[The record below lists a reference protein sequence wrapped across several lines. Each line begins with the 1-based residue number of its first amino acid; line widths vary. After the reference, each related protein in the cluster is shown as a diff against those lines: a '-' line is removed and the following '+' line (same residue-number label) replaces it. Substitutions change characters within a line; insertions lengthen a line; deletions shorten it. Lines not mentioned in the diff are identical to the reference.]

1 VDEEPQGPRLP
12 DGVDDEAY
20 KRIRRLMRVSI
31 LSVWRARHEVIAGM
45 DPWEVVDEAWASMAQ
60 NHFRSKGPFLPH
72 ALVVARNKAVDALRR
87 VEARRGDRSIDA
99 SSRSDD
105 EDGESTSLHDE
116 LPGSGGADADY
127 FRGLDEVAA
136 IQRLAL
142 AEEAIYSSDIL
153 TSVERQVFVAVRV
166 DGKSRAAVGR
176 ELDPPLTGQ
185 RVGQI
190 AAQALIKVQ
199 AYVRKH
205 EKLVSADSGEKDGGE
220 TGGRG

>member
-1 VDEEPQGPRLP
+1 
-12 DGVDDEAY
+12 
-20 KRIRRLMRVSI
+20 MRSSV

-45 DPWEVVDEAWASMAQ
+45 DPWDVVDEAWASMAEDG
-60 NHFRSKGPFLPH
+60 FKSKGPFVPH

-99 SSRSDD
+99 TARSQD
-105 EDGESTSLHDE
+105 ESGEPTTMHDE
-116 LPGSGGADADY
+116 LPGSRGADADY
-127 FRGLDEVAA
+127 FRGLDRVEA

-142 AEEAIYSSDIL
+142 AEEAIFRARIL
-153 TSVERQVFVAVRV
+153 TEMEKQVFVAVRV

-190 AAQALIKVQ
+190 VAQAFMKVQ
-199 AYVRKH
+199 SYVREH
-205 EKLVSADSGEKDGGE
+205 ARAASPHRERE
-220 TGGRG
+220 RR